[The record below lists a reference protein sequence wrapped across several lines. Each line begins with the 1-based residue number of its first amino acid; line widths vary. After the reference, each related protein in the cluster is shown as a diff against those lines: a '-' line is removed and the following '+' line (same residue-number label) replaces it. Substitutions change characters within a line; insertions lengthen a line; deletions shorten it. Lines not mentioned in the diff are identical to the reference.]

1 MMKGYLLLIALLSM
15 AAAGLAQTQ
24 EVSLEASM
32 DNTIFEE
39 GDLSNGAGVYL
50 FTGVT
55 KLNEK
60 RRALIKFDL
69 AEAVPVGVSVDSAML
84 ILTPSKVKTGGTEV
98 AIHKLTTDW
107 GEGTSDADNEEG
119 KGAPAT
125 QDDATWSIARVGGD
139 QWIKPGG
146 DFELENSATAIV
158 NLGSEVVFQ
167 SETLTQDVNSWLTTP
182 SGNHGWIVIGDESAS
197 STAIRFQSRE
207 NADQEARPTL
217 KIYFREAVS
226 GIPSRSDGQELNI
239 YHGPTM
245 GSLVVKSDLEVGE
258 CSIDIFSITGST
270 AFSGLFRLGIGENAI
285 ETGID
290 QPGLYIY
297 RIRSTGYQGSGKIM
311 VSGQ

>member
-1 MMKGYLLLIALLSM
+1 MMKVFFLVTAIFAM
-15 AAAGLAQTQ
+15 ATAGLAQTQ
-24 EVSLEASM
+24 QVNVEASM

-69 AEAVPVGVSVDSAML
+69 TEAVPDGVNVDSAML

-98 AIHKLTTDW
+98 AIHRVITEW
-107 GEGTSDADNEEG
+107 GEGTSDADSEEG

-125 QDDATWSIARVGGD
+125 PDDATWLIAKTGGE

-146 DFELENSATAIV
+146 DFESENSATAIV
-158 NLGSEVVFQ
+158 NLGSDVVFH

-207 NADQEARPTL
+207 NADQEAHPTL
-217 KIYFREAVS
+217 KLYFQEAVS
-226 GIPSRSDGQELNI
+226 GIPSRLEGQRLNI
-239 YHGPTM
+239 YQGPFM
-245 GSLVVKSDLEVGE
+245 GSLLVESDLDVGN
-258 CSIDIFSITGST
+258 CKFNLYSITGSIV
-270 AFSGLFRLGIGENAI
+270 FSGSFRIGIGETAI
-285 ETGID
+285 DTGVD
-290 QPGLYIY
+290 RPGLYIY
-297 RIRSTGYQGSGKIM
+297 RIQSTAYQGSGKIM